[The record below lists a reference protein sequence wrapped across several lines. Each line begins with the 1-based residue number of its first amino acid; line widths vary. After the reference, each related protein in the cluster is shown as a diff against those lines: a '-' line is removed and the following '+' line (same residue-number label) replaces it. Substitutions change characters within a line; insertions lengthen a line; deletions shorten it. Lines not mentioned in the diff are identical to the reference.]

1 MNSFWPIY
9 IDNFAKNKDQKLEKL
24 NEDQFFFYK
33 ENHNNE
39 FAFNNPVERKSFFSE
54 YTNVFEF
61 MGTTLDASPSSEHEP
76 GYFNGIFEI
85 NDSNVHNFEKSKRT
99 SSVITSKLSKTSQEH
114 QESSVTPIEVPISK
128 DLLKYPWKTD
138 NLQVPNEINDAL
150 DSLFSK
156 NLEKKTVPKKYKF
169 ELSTRKDVVN
179 KNILR
184 IISRYF
190 KNILITE
197 FPHHKNT
204 FKNARALSNLLSE
217 FCEKV
222 FPNSTNANLKYIL
235 GAFWVAPKMRIL
247 EMDEEVRTQVSQIH
261 KALSKYTHKDLEVLY
276 GVANITVVVNSFYA
290 NGIEYFRTE
299 ETVNKNADI
308 YCQALEVIKSNFIL
322 QGDSLSLSL

>member
-1 MNSFWPIY
+1 MNLLWPIY
-9 IDNFAKNKDQKLEKL
+9 IDNFAKLNKQKFEKC

-33 ENHNNE
+33 ENQNNE
-39 FAFNNPVERKSFFSE
+39 FAFNNPVKRKSFFSE
-54 YTNVFEF
+54 YTNVFEL
-61 MGTTLDASPSSEHEP
+61 MGTTLDASPSSEHET
-76 GYFNGIFEI
+76 GYFNEIFEI
-85 NDSNVHNFEKSKRT
+85 KDSNTHNFEKSKRT
-99 SSVITSKLSKTSQEH
+99 SSVINSKLSKSIHKH
-114 QESSVTPIEVPISK
+114 QEIPVTHIDVPKSE
-128 DLLKYPWKTD
+128 DLFKYPWKTD
-138 NLQVPNEINDAL
+138 NSKVFNEIDDAL

-156 NLEKKTVPKKYKF
+156 NCEKTEPKKYKF

-204 FKNARALSNLLSE
+204 FKNAQALSNLLSE
-217 FCEKV
+217 FCQRV
-222 FPNSTNANLKYIL
+222 FPDNSDTNLKYVL
-235 GAFWVAPKMRIL
+235 GAFWLAPKMKIL
-247 EMDEEVRTQVSQIH
+247 EMDERVRIEVAQIH

-276 GVANITVVVNSFYA
+276 GIRNVTVIVGNFYA

-299 ETVNKNADI
+299 ETVNKNVNI
-308 YCQALEVIKSNFIL
+308 YCKALDVIKSNFIL